1 MDETGNLCWYAV
13 YVRSRFEKKVH
24 LLLQEKGICSFLPL
38 VETWRQWSDRK
49 KKVSMPLFRGY
60 VFVRIHYR
68 QDHPLVLETDGV
80 VRFIGI
86 GNTASVIRDRD
97 IEWIRMLSGEPDVR
111 KDILPQLPPGRKVR
125 VIAGPFVGLE
135 GVVRK
140 DGRES
145 KLVVYF
151 ESIMQGIEVS
161 INPEYLISLS
171 DS

>member
-1 MDETGNLCWYAV
+1 MDETGTLCWYAV

-24 LLLQEKGICSFLPL
+24 LLLQEKGIVSFLPL
-38 VETWRQWSDRK
+38 VDTWRQWSDRK

-68 QDHPLVLETDGV
+68 QDHPFVLDTDGV
-80 VRFIGI
+80 VKFIGI
-86 GNTASVIRDRD
+86 GRVASVIRDRD
-97 IEWIRMLSGEPDVR
+97 IEWIKILIGEPDVL
-111 KDILPQLPPGRKVR
+111 KEVLPLLPPGKRVK
-125 VIAGPFVGLE
+125 VIAGPFAGLE

-151 ESIMQGIEVS
+151 ESIMQGIEVT
-161 INPEYLISLS
+161 INAEYLSPLS
-171 DS
+171 DT